1 MRIYD
6 KIMQLCDERGI
17 TGYRVS
23 KDLGWSP
30 STMTSLR
37 MGKQQQL
44 GASKMQQLADYF
56 GVTVSSLYVDDNEN
70 IDNRFRIPVL
80 GTVRAGIPALAVE
93 DIIDYEEVSPRMA
106 SLGELFA
113 LKVKGNSMTPRFCA
127 GDVVIVRKQD
137 DVDNGDIAVC
147 LVGDDATIK
156 KVIKGRDSIML
167 VANNPSYDPLVFT
180 GSDMESVHIIGKV
193 IELRGKF

>member
-1 MRIYD
+1 MKIYD

-37 MGKQQQL
+37 MGRQQQL
-44 GASKMQQLADYF
+44 GATKMQQLADYF
-56 GVTVSSLYVDDNEN
+56 GIAVSSLYVDEEDVN
-70 IDNRFRIPVL
+70 NRFRIPVL

-106 SLGELFA
+106 SMGELFA
-113 LKVKGNSMTPRFCA
+113 LKVKGNSMLPRFCA

-156 KVIKGRDSIML
+156 KVIKGSDSVTL
-167 VANNPSYDPLVFT
+167 VASNPSYDPLVFT
-180 GSDMESVHIIGKV
+180 GSDVENVHIIGKV